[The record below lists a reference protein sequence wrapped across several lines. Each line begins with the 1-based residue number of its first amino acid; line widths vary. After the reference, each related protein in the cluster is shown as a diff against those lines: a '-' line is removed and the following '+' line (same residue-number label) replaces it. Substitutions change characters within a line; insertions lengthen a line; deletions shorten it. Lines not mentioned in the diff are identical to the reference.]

1 MNTDR
6 PDFQLTQPKPPDPAL
21 FDAEIA
27 TTDWPMPDTHPQPK
41 ATEPTM
47 LERVAM
53 WIERGL
59 S

>member
-1 MNTDR
+1 MTDR
-6 PDFQLTQPKPPDPAL
+6 PDFQLTPPNAQE
-21 FDAEIA
+21 FDLDHEAP
-27 TTDWPMPDTHPQPK
+27 WPMPDTHPQPK